1 MKKLVLALLLS
12 LSMSSALAAD
22 PKPVSIWASALTL
35 AGVALAPTPAGA
47 IGWAFAGLMAVTYS
61 FANKDETK

>member
-12 LSMSSALAAD
+12 LSTSSVFAAD
-22 PKPVSIWASALTL
+22 PKPISIGASFLTL

-47 IGWAFAGLMAVTYS
+47 IGWAFAGLVAVTYS
-61 FANKDETK
+61 FSTKEEKK

>member
-12 LSMSSALAAD
+12 LSMSSAFAAD

-47 IGWAFAGLMAVTYS
+47 IGWAFAGLMATTYS
-61 FANKDETK
+61 FSTKEETR

>member
-61 FANKDETK
+61 FSTKEEAK